1 MLDQD
6 GKAWDNN
13 FGRMI
18 AAGRHSGSALPPLMV
33 ITVLISN
40 PDHVR
45 LVSECIGGL
54 ITVTYNGYHWLTLSP
69 PEWDDSASS
78 HGHVTS
84 TSRSPQLPILLL
96 LNPCNSLGKTRPKT
110 AHSLS
115 LTNSTR
121 HNVAPWRPTGTQHG
135 KKRARYDLI

>member
-1 MLDQD
+1 VLDQD

-18 AAGRHSGSALPPLMV
+18 AAGRPSGSATAPLMV

-45 LVSECIGGL
+45 LFSECIGGL
-54 ITVTYNGYHWLTLSP
+54 ITVTYNGYHWLTVSP
-69 PEWDDSASS
+69 PKCDDSATS

-84 TSRSPQLPILLL
+84 TSRCPQLPILLL
-96 LNPCNSLGKTRPKT
+96 
-110 AHSLS
+110 
-115 LTNSTR
+115 
-121 HNVAPWRPTGTQHG
+121 
-135 KKRARYDLI
+135 